1 MTASPPAAA
10 APAPRSFRSPAPAA
24 VAPPS
29 TGTRTAPAPAGTRAM
44 WLWNSATAVPADV
57 LAWARDQ
64 DVKEIFAYAPATL
77 PADSARLN
85 RMREL
90 KRGADAAGIRL
101 TALGGEPEWAT
112 DHAAARAWQR
122 AVLGTGL
129 FAGSHVDVE
138 PYALPAW
145 QSGQASLAQSF
156 VRMLQVLQADSTLP
170 LEADVPF
177 WYGEIPLG
185 TGTTLADRV
194 LAQVDAV
201 TVMSY
206 RDTATGPNSMTD
218 IAADMLTRGAAAGR
232 PVRLGAETA
241 PLDDCPHCTFAGE
254 PGAHD
259 HGAGS
264 GGHGRRRVF
273 GVQRHRRPPLRL
285 LAHHGRLTG
294 PRKAGRP
301 ASRGSA
307 RT

>member
-1 MTASPPAAA
+1 
-10 APAPRSFRSPAPAA
+10 
-24 VAPPS
+24 
-29 TGTRTAPAPAGTRAM
+29 M

-77 PADSARLN
+77 PTNSALLT

-90 KRGADAAGIRL
+90 KRGADTAGIRL

-112 DHAAARAWQR
+112 DHTAARTWQR

-138 PYALPAW
+138 PYSLPAW
-145 QSGQASLAQSF
+145 QSDQAALAQSF
-156 VRMLQVLQADSTLP
+156 VQMLQILQADSSRP

-185 TGTTLADRV
+185 TGTTLADQV
-194 LAQVDAV
+194 LAQVNAV

-218 IAADMLTRGAAAGR
+218 IATDMLTRGAAAGK
-232 PVRLGAETA
+232 PVRLGAETV

-254 PGAHD
+254 DPEHMTTVLAEVDTAVGAYATFN
-259 HGAGS
+259 GIA
-264 GGHGRRRVF
+264 V
-273 GVQRHRRPPLRL
+273 
-285 LAHHGRLTG
+285 HHYD
-294 PRKAGRP
+294 
-301 ASRGSA
+301 SW
-307 RT
+307 RTMAV